1 MLWMTMTALAVALA
15 GPVLPAAAQTAEAA
29 KVAVE
34 ESQQY
39 GPYLTD
45 ADGRALYLFTAD
57 QQGSGDEAAQSNCYD
72 ACAEAWPPLV
82 TGGEPQAGEQAD
94 KSLIG
99 TIERQNG
106 DMQVTYGGWPL
117 YYFVQDQGA
126 GEATGQDK
134 HGFGGEWY
142 LVTPAGEKV
151 EEST

>member
-1 MLWMTMTALAVALA
+1 MTALAVGLA
-15 GPVLPAAAQTAEAA
+15 WPMLPAAAQTAEAA

-34 ESQQY
+34 ASEEH

-57 QQGSGDEAAQSNCYD
+57 QQGSGDQAAQSNCYA

-106 DMQVTYGGWPL
+106 DGQVTYGGWPL
-117 YYFVQDQGA
+117 YYFVQDQGPA
-126 GEATGQDK
+126 EATGQDK
-134 HGFGGEWY
+134 HGFGGKWY

-151 EEST
+151 EESS

>member
-1 MLWMTMTALAVALA
+1 MTALAVGLA
-15 GPVLPAAAQTAEAA
+15 WPMLPAAAQTAEAA

-34 ESQQY
+34 ESQEH

-57 QQGSGDEAAQSNCYD
+57 QQGSGDQAAQSNCYA
-72 ACAEAWPPLV
+72 ACAEAGPPLV

-94 KSLIG
+94 NSLMG
-99 TIERQNG
+99 TLERQNG
-106 DMQVTYGGWPL
+106 DRQVTYGGWPL
-117 YYFVQDQGA
+117 YYFVQDQGP

-151 EEST
+151 EESS

>member
-1 MLWMTMTALAVALA
+1 MLWMTMAALAVALA

-57 QQGSGDEAAQSNCYD
+57 QQGSGDQAAQSNCYD
-72 ACAEAWPPLV
+72 VCAEAWPPLV

-106 DMQVTYGGWPL
+106 DMQVTYGSWPL
-117 YYFVQDQGA
+117 YYFVQDHQG
-126 GEATGQDK
+126 EPTGQDK

-142 LVTPAGEKV
+142 LVTPAAEKV
-151 EEST
+151 EESS